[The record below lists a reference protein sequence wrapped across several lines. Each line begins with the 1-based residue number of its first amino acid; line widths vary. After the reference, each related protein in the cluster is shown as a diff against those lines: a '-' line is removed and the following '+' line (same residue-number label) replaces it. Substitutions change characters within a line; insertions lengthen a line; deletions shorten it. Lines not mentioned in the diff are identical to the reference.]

1 MPTYERGPTHIP
13 EPRETAAKA
22 TQLLDDAAEV
32 RGVDPAEAQILAL
45 IGIGYALLAVRAEL
59 ALFD

>member
-1 MPTYERGPTHIP
+1 MPTYERGPSHIAQ
-13 EPRETAAKA
+13 PRELAAKA
-22 TQLLDDAAEV
+22 TEMLDAAAEV
-32 RGVDPAEAQILAL
+32 RGVDAAEAQTVAL